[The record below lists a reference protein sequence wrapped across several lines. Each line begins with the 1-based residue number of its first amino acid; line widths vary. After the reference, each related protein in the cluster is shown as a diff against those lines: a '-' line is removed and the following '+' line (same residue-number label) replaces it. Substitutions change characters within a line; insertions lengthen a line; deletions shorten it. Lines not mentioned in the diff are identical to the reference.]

1 MCNSCKEVETKSTS
15 QRQQNASAK
24 KHHWK
29 QRNRN
34 LTVQLSCAKKKH
46 ANALFARSQ
55 FMRSN
60 GESNSDA
67 RLAYELHLGKR
78 VSDNHWYKVKRN
90 LEDGG
95 FEVTA
100 DTAVF
105 YAKLKQHLPRTSVG
119 TLEVFKHYQKAEK
132 LLAESA
138 SKITGIKIL
147 EILSNQGIN
156 PHASTISR
164 WFKPLGGFRK
174 TRLYFP
180 EKLTPVL
187 TAAFIYQTVNS
198 PKLGA

>member
-1 MCNSCKEVETKSTS
+1 
-15 QRQQNASAK
+15 
-24 KHHWK
+24 
-29 QRNRN
+29 
-34 LTVQLSCAKKKH
+34 
-46 ANALFARSQ
+46 
-55 FMRSN
+55 MRSN
-60 GESNSDA
+60 GETSLEA

-119 TLEVFKHYQKAEK
+119 TLEVFKQYQKAEK

-138 SKITGIKIL
+138 SKIKGSDIL
-147 EILSNQGIN
+147 QILSNQGIT
-156 PHASTISR
+156 PHAGTISR
-164 WFKPLGGFRK
+164 WFKSLGGFRK
-174 TRLYFP
+174 TRYYYP

-187 TAAFIYQTVNS
+187 TAAFIYQVVHST
-198 PKLGA
+198 KLGA

>member
-1 MCNSCKEVETKSTS
+1 
-15 QRQQNASAK
+15 
-24 KHHWK
+24 
-29 QRNRN
+29 
-34 LTVQLSCAKKKH
+34 
-46 ANALFARSQ
+46 
-55 FMRSN
+55 MRSKT
-60 GESNSDA
+60 ETNSDA

-105 YAKLKQHLPRTSVG
+105 YAKLRQHLPRTSVG

-132 LLAESA
+132 LLADSA
-138 SKITGIKIL
+138 SKITGLKIL

-156 PHASTISR
+156 PHPATISR
-164 WFKPLGGFRK
+164 WFKPVGGFRK

>member
-1 MCNSCKEVETKSTS
+1 
-15 QRQQNASAK
+15 
-24 KHHWK
+24 
-29 QRNRN
+29 
-34 LTVQLSCAKKKH
+34 
-46 ANALFARSQ
+46 
-55 FMRSN
+55 MRSKT
-60 GESNSDA
+60 ETNSDA

-95 FEVTA
+95 FELTA

-119 TLEVFKHYQKAEK
+119 TLKVFEHYQKAEK
-132 LLAESA
+132 LLAQSA
-138 SKITGIKIL
+138 SKIRGLEIL

-156 PHASTISR
+156 PHPATISR

-174 TRLYFP
+174 TRLYYP

-198 PKLGA
+198 TKLGA

>member
-1 MCNSCKEVETKSTS
+1 
-15 QRQQNASAK
+15 
-24 KHHWK
+24 
-29 QRNRN
+29 
-34 LTVQLSCAKKKH
+34 
-46 ANALFARSQ
+46 
-55 FMRSN
+55 MRSKS
-60 GESNSDA
+60 ETNSDA

-95 FEVTA
+95 FEVNA

-119 TLEVFKHYQKAEK
+119 TLQVFKQYQKAEK

-138 SKITGIKIL
+138 SKIKGSEIL
-147 EILSNQGIN
+147 QILSNQGIT
-156 PHASTISR
+156 PHAATISR

-174 TRLYFP
+174 TQFYFP

-187 TAAFIYQTVNS
+187 TAAFVYQTVNS
-198 PKLGA
+198 TKLGA

>member
-1 MCNSCKEVETKSTS
+1 MWLLHP
-15 QRQQNASAK
+15 QFRRASLLFRK
-24 KHHWK
+24 KH
-29 QRNRN
+29 
-34 LTVQLSCAKKKH
+34 VI
-46 ANALFARSQ
+46 ALFARSQ
-55 FMRSN
+55 IMGN
-60 GESNSDA
+60 KTQTNSEA

-95 FEVTA
+95 FQVNA

-119 TLEVFKHYQKAEK
+119 TLKVFEHYQKAEK
-132 LLAESA
+132 LLAQSA
-138 SKITGIKIL
+138 SKIRGLEIL

-156 PHASTISR
+156 PHPATISR

-174 TRLYFP
+174 TRLYYP

-198 PKLGA
+198 IKLGA